1 MSDKVYRFPIFKRGF
16 GVRAVS
22 AESNISQLKISGVWP
37 FCCTWHLRHIWQ
49 FFDFLKDQKVTPR
62 VILGN
67 EVQLLPES
75 TSHNPHTEKR
85 HPKKKSQK
93 KKKKYNITDI
103 TNKFVLVE
111 MYLLISLTSMLYL
124 LKTAGQNA
132 SLHRTKSSSKLRK
145 YEKNKNI
152 IS

>member
-1 MSDKVYRFPIFKRGF
+1 MSDKVYCFPIFKRGF

-22 AESNISQLKISGVWP
+22 AESNISQLKISGVWQ
-37 FCCTWHLRHIWQ
+37 FCGTWHLRHIWQ
-49 FFDFLKDQKVTPR
+49 FFNFSKDQKVTPR

-67 EVQLLPES
+67 EVQLLPRAHLI
-75 TSHNPHTEKR
+75 TLTL
-85 HPKKKSQK
+85 KSVNQK
-93 KKKKYNITDI
+93 KISKNKKKYNITDI

>member
-1 MSDKVYRFPIFKRGF
+1 MLYLAPKTYLTVF
-16 GVRAVS
+16 
-22 AESNISQLKISGVWP
+22 
-37 FCCTWHLRHIWQ
+37 Q
-49 FFDFLKDQKVTPR
+49 FFKGSKGYPQSHESSWAMRCNCYQRAHLITLTLKSITQKKN
-62 VILGN
+62 L
-67 EVQLLPES
+67 
-75 TSHNPHTEKR
+75 K
-85 HPKKKSQK
+85 K

>member
-22 AESNISQLKISGVWP
+22 AESNISQLKISGVWQ
-37 FCCTWHLRHIWQ
+37 FCDSWQ
-49 FFDFLKDQKVTPR
+49 FFNFSKDQKVTPR

-85 HPKKKSQK
+85 QPKKNLKKQK
-93 KKKKYNITDI
+93 K
-103 TNKFVLVE
+103 V
-111 MYLLISLTSMLYL
+111 
-124 LKTAGQNA
+124 
-132 SLHRTKSSSKLRK
+132 
-145 YEKNKNI
+145 
-152 IS
+152 